1 VGDVSLSALRNLQQ
15 LILRLNTGSDLNATL
30 QAVVDGVVEGLG
42 FQVAVVNLVHDPE
55 FVQVVAVAGSDE
67 ATSALLGEVGT
78 IASWDR
84 ALEVAQVWGGLRFV
98 GHDVF
103 TEDAD
108 LPTWV
113 PDVPVGDG
121 PDSWHPL
128 DALFAPLHSP
138 AGELIGILSV
148 DLPIDGRRPDDMR
161 CELLEMF
168 AVQAAIAIDNA
179 RLAEALRAEQRQLA
193 ASERAFRVAFE
204 MAPVGMSVVDL
215 HGRPGHY
222 LRVNDAMCRILG
234 YPPDQLIGRSY
245 VDITH
250 PDDCGPDN
258 LAMAQAIAGRLDV
271 HRNEKRYRRADGG
284 WVWVSLST
292 SVVRDATGQALVGI
306 TQFEDV
312 SDRRLAHQELTRRA
326 RLDPLTGLL
335 NRSSLHERVEEAIDV
350 AQRTGREGTLL
361 FCDLDRFKPVNDTY
375 GHAVGDRVLGVVAR
389 RLESHVRAG
398 DTAARY
404 GGDEFVLVADGL
416 SGDELFHLI
425 ARLRRAVAR
434 PVDVDG
440 AVVSVGMSVGRVA
453 IPVDGS
459 ASADR
464 LIDAADAAMYRAK
477 ASRVRSA

>member
-1 VGDVSLSALRNLQQ
+1 MGEVSLSALRNLQQ
-15 LILRLNTGSDLNATL
+15 LILRLNTGRDLHATL

-55 FVQVVAVAGSDE
+55 FVQVVAVAGSEE

-78 IASWDR
+78 VASWER

-98 GHDVF
+98 DHDAF
-103 TEDAD
+103 TEDEG

-113 PDVPVGDG
+113 PDVPAGDG
-121 PDSWHPL
+121 PDAWHPL
-128 DALFAPLHSP
+128 DALFAPLLST

-148 DLPIDGRRPDDMR
+148 DRPVDGRRPDKLR
-161 CELLEMF
+161 CEMLEMF

-179 RLAEALRAEQRQLA
+179 RLAEALRAEERQLA

-204 MAPVGMSVVDL
+204 AAPVGMSVVDL
-215 HGRPGHY
+215 HDHPGHY

-234 YPPDQLIGRSY
+234 YRPDELVGKAY
-245 VDITH
+245 ADITH
-250 PDDCGPDN
+250 PDDRGPDDA
-258 LAMAQAIAGRLDV
+258 AMAQAIAGRQDV
-271 HRNEKRYRRADGG
+271 HRAEKRYRRADGE

-292 SVVRDATGQALVGI
+292 SVVRDAAGQALYGI
-306 TQFEDV
+306 SQFEDV
-312 SDRRLAHQELTRRA
+312 SDRRRVHQELTRRA
-326 RLDPLTGLL
+326 RFDPLTGLL
-335 NRSSLHERVEEAIDV
+335 NRTSLHERVAEAIEV
-350 AQRTGREGTLL
+350 AQRTGREGALL

-389 RLESHVRAG
+389 RLETHVRAG

-404 GGDEFVLVADGL
+404 GGDEFVLVADAL
-416 SGDELFHLI
+416 AGDELDSLI
-425 ARLRRAVAR
+425 ERLSRAVAR
-434 PVDVDG
+434 PIEVDG
-440 AVVSVGMSVGRVA
+440 IVVTVEMSVGRVA

-459 ASADR
+459 ATADR

-477 ASRVRSA
+477 A